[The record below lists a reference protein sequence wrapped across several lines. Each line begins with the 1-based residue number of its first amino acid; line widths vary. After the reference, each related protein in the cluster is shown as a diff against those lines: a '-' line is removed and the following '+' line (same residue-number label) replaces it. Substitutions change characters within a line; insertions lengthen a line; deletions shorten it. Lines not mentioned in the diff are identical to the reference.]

1 MKALLIDAGNS
12 RLKWALLRGKQIAR
26 VQARAWPAG
35 DPAPLLE
42 RVLRGA
48 GAIDSIYVCN
58 VAGAAVTRALSA
70 AARTRHLPSPR
81 IIRSARRRGQLRNGY
96 DEPWRLGADRWVA
109 LLGAQARFPQQAL
122 CLVSIGTALTVD
134 FLDARGR
141 HRGGLII
148 PGPEL
153 MSTSL
158 EARTAGIRR
167 RAQGGGVA
175 GARGLFTRNTR
186 QALRQGARHAC
197 AALIE
202 RAFTGMS
209 AQLGGKP
216 RLLLSGGA
224 LEQVA
229 PLLRLSFQRYAEPV
243 LSGLA
248 VIARQ
253 PGLE

>member
-12 RLKWALLRGKQIAR
+12 RLKWALLRGRQLLH

-35 DPAPLLE
+35 DPAPLLA

-48 GAIDSIYVCN
+48 GAIDAIYVCN
-58 VAGAAVTRALSA
+58 VAGVAVTRALGA
-70 AARTRHLPSPR
+70 GARKLKLPAPR
-81 IIRSARRRGQLRNGY
+81 IIRSADRSGKLRNGY

-109 LLGAQARFPQQAL
+109 LLGAQARFPGQAL
-122 CLVSIGTALTVD
+122 CLVSIGTALTID

-153 MSTSL
+153 MSASL
-158 EARTAGIRR
+158 QARTAGIRR
-167 RAQGGGVA
+167 RAQGGSDAA
-175 GARGLFTRNTR
+175 GRGLFTRNTR

-202 RAFTGMS
+202 RALAGM
-209 AQLGGKP
+209 ATRLGEQP
-216 RLLLSGGA
+216 RLLLSGGGVA
-224 LEQVA
+224 QVA
-229 PLLRLSFQRYAEPV
+229 PLLSVSFQRYAEPV
-243 LSGLA
+243 LAGLA

-253 PGLE
+253 AGLE

>member
-1 MKALLIDAGNS
+1 MKSLLVDAGNS
-12 RLKWALLRGKQIAR
+12 RLKWALLSGQRLAR

-35 DPAPLLE
+35 DPAALLA
-42 RVLRGA
+42 RVLRSA
-48 GAIDSIYVCN
+48 GKIEALYVCN
-58 VAGAAVTRALSA
+58 VAGTAVARALRA
-70 AARTRHLPSPR
+70 AARRLELPAPR
-81 IIRSARRRGQLRNGY
+81 FVRSEQRSGRLRNGY
-96 DEPWRLGADRWVA
+96 DEAWRLGADRWVA
-109 LLGAQARFPQQAL
+109 LRGAQARYPGEAL

-134 FLDARGR
+134 FLDAKGR

-153 MSTSL
+153 MSASL

-167 RAQGGGVA
+167 RAKGAAAPA
-175 GARGLFTRNTR
+175 GRGLFTRNTR
-186 QALRQGARHAC
+186 QALTQGARHAC

-202 RAFTGMS
+202 RSLAGFAGRLR
-209 AQLGGKP
+209 AAP

-224 LEQVA
+224 VEQVA
-229 PLLRLSFQRYAEPV
+229 PLLTAPFQRFAEPV
-243 LSGLA
+243 LAGLA